1 MKTII
6 QNLNKVPF
14 ASVTGADH
22 RIVDMRLIVI
32 DERPYGTFANCMI
45 VDADN
50 GRTELVELVADQ
62 PLSKLKDAIE
72 AGELN
77 SFKLRG
83 WESLHYPNLEDAADL
98 FDISNDSLVADFKI
112 TQVPF
117 EECAA

>member
-6 QNLNKVPF
+6 QNLQKVPF
-14 ASVTGADH
+14 ASVTGAAQ

-45 VDADN
+45 VDSDN

-62 PLSKLKDAIE
+62 PLAKLKDFIE
-72 AGELN
+72 
-77 SFKLRG
+77 SVKLRG

-117 EECAA
+117 EEYAA